1 MFPRLSSRTLWR
13 QLTCTHDLVSF
24 SRCCLQL
31 FPHTSV
37 ALWADSITGIM
48 VTYHQSS
55 RPGSCIRDSILV
67 DFGLSYFS
75 ILLSL
80 NVLLTPMI
88 VIRLVLHGRNTCG
101 MMGIPS
107 GLTGLYLTSFLPMV
121 YLGVNFVT
129 SIPSQVASPVPRK
142 SITAASPPH
151 HTSSSFTAVCVPNG
165 IGGSGKHRIGQSTR
179 SDLRHLDLFH

>member
-1 MFPRLSSRTLWR
+1 MISS
-13 QLTCTHDLVSF
+13 HF
-24 SRCCLQL
+24 STCCLQL
-31 FPHTSV
+31 FPHTSA
-37 ALWADSITGIM
+37 ALWADGITGIM

-55 RPGSCIRDSILV
+55 RPGSCIRDSVLV

-142 SITAASPPH
+142 SITAASPPPH

-165 IGGSGKHRIGQSTR
+165 ISGSGKHRIGQSTR